1 MIKIIEMEYLDDNF
15 INTSFCKNIS
25 LNEKITFS
33 KGNIYYFGN
42 YKEDKIELIKK
53 KLIKNRK
60 SLLNAIQNNVK
71 FIISGNSFEMFNNSF
86 KPYDLNIYTNYSK
99 SKHSNKIIYIDDLKK
114 GIEGNVFKYK
124 NLVCVKDTKK
134 IDKVI
139 SYS

>member
-60 SLLNAIQNNVK
+60 NLLNAIQNNVK

-99 SKHSNKIIYIDDLKK
+99 SKHSNKIRYYWHIILRSVK
-114 GIEGNVFKYK
+114 GSSNSMRAWFTIIPPHCLFWIN
-124 NLVCVKDTKK
+124 
-134 IDKVI
+134 
-139 SYS
+139 